1 MKKTLFMACVLAPAL
16 ACAGESYRVQNAA
29 EFQTAWAAAT
39 DGDTIA
45 VAGDVDWSAL
55 TAPLQDKDGSICV
68 SAEGDSK
75 IVWQGPG
82 AAIPLPKGLQ
92 LQNITL
98 FNAPGALWQGTDIA
112 IGQGVRLIQSQ
123 GVDSA
128 VIVAAG
134 GKADVMAG
142 AGFDTLAS
150 PGMGGAIRIGDGAT
164 AAIHGGV
171 TFDNNAAQGLGGA
184 IAVENQTASGDTAN
198 LSLIADTGDIIF
210 SGNQSEAVSENG
222 AWLGFPNDIYLGEN
236 ASMRLSAA
244 EGREIRLNGGVESA
258 DGSARIVK
266 TGKGSASLGEGGFYV
281 GSLSV
286 QEGSVAIAEN
296 ANWGDASPDSLVS
309 VSQGASLILRQ
320 GSTLNASSLRLEQGS
335 AFAMDGATLES
346 TLNMA
351 GGTLAISAPSA
362 INSPAVTLSS
372 GNTWTFR
379 MSDAL
384 LASPSQPLLQFSPQ
398 TSITQGSDGALTLN
412 VDFSQATSAQG
423 AQKLAIVSG
432 LNQESMDILKQS
444 AVTCT
449 DSQGT
454 RQTSARLDDQGC
466 LNLDEL
472 LPHFTFDRPGRA
484 AVNALYSSAE
494 ALRSLD
500 AALHGQMPLHTDP
513 QFGPRLWGS
522 ALGHYDNASSAYRYS
537 GGGYAVGVTYAMGDR
552 QAGKGQTLAGVAI
565 GQLFGTNKAR
575 LDGGSDAAAQT
586 DQTSHMLALYGRRAW
601 ADGSALDVTLA
612 YGQTDNDYA
621 SAAHSGSWNDGAFLA
636 SVRFSQEIRHESGFC
651 MTPFIGLEYV
661 AASQDAAVFSGAT
674 GDWGSDGADL
684 GVLSLPVGIAFR
696 RSFEAGNGK
705 IFTPQ
710 LELLY
715 RGDLYRE
722 NPSAVMT
729 DGYATWTS
737 EGSSPARNAFEVW

>member
-236 ASMRLSAA
+236 ASMRLSTA
-244 EGREIRLNGGVESA
+244 EGREIRLGGGVESA

-266 TGKGSASLGEGGFYV
+266 TGKGHASLGEGSFYN
-281 GSLSV
+281 GSLAV
-286 QEGSVAIAEN
+286 QEGAVILNGEWGGESTTVG
-296 ANWGDASPDSLVS
+296 AN
-309 VSQGASLILRQ
+309 GALI
-320 GSTLNASSLRLEQGS
+320 LEQGT
-335 AFAMDGATLES
+335 AIYNDVELV
-346 TLNMA
+346 
-351 GGTLAISAPSA
+351 GGTLTVKGPASIEGNLSGNGLIRLE
-362 INSPAVTLSS
+362 INPALGNDTLLGINGSITLSDDVS
-372 GNTWTFR
+372 ALIVLADEVVQAAMKDAIVLTLFNTNAMDEILKNAIIQADNGNILEISNLTASNGVVTF
-379 MSDAL
+379 SVVPEPTTATLSLSAL
-384 LASPSQPLLQFSPQ
+384 LLLLGRRRRPRQH
-398 TSITQGSDGALTLN
+398 
-412 VDFSQATSAQG
+412 
-423 AQKLAIVSG
+423 
-432 LNQESMDILKQS
+432 S
-444 AVTCT
+444 AV
-449 DSQGT
+449 
-454 RQTSARLDDQGC
+454 
-466 LNLDEL
+466 NMKN
-472 LPHFTFDRPGRA
+472 
-484 AVNALYSSAE
+484 V
-494 ALRSLD
+494 
-500 AALHGQMPLHTDP
+500 
-513 QFGPRLWGS
+513 GS
-522 ALGHYDNASSAYRYS
+522 
-537 GGGYAVGVTYAMGDR
+537 
-552 QAGKGQTLAGVAI
+552 
-565 GQLFGTNKAR
+565 F
-575 LDGGSDAAAQT
+575 
-586 DQTSHMLALYGRRAW
+586 
-601 ADGSALDVTLA
+601 
-612 YGQTDNDYA
+612 
-621 SAAHSGSWNDGAFLA
+621 
-636 SVRFSQEIRHESGFC
+636 
-651 MTPFIGLEYV
+651 
-661 AASQDAAVFSGAT
+661 
-674 GDWGSDGADL
+674 
-684 GVLSLPVGIAFR
+684 
-696 RSFEAGNGK
+696 
-705 IFTPQ
+705 
-710 LELLY
+710 
-715 RGDLYRE
+715 
-722 NPSAVMT
+722 
-729 DGYATWTS
+729 
-737 EGSSPARNAFEVW
+737 